1 MNEYLIRLALVIKT
15 SHSKFVENLT
25 SIIVYVIYS
34 LNLEEKR
41 SKIEN
46 LSNDVERISGLE
58 FTQKEIIQVVNESPS
73 YIYQTRNGRLILTEE
88 GNKRIHTEKNKEFE
102 NIINT
107 YIKEFD
113 VSKAPEDV
121 RKLIYEFLYSN
132 IETNIE
138 ALLNVIKGF
147 DGSVELFQLER
158 LNNEERKIINDFY

>member
-34 LNLEEKR
+34 LNLEEKEA
-41 SKIEN
+41 KIEN

-107 YIKEFD
+107 
-113 VSKAPEDV
+113 P
-121 RKLIYEFLYSN
+121 
-132 IETNIE
+132 
-138 ALLNVIKGF
+138 
-147 DGSVELFQLER
+147 ELFTAVP
-158 LNNEERKIINDFY
+158 